1 MRSAGPRVRVMLVQG
16 LSLISG
22 SPAQE
27 DDACRVKRRG
37 AHAGSVG
44 ILSPRLAFTHH
55 HKLTTEEDNGETT
68 GTNAQKKIKEAFFL
82 SLLGRQS
89 GGFLPGASTI
99 SPSSA
104 PTQHKS
110 KIHKVTQ
117 NCQRTL
123 T

>member
-82 SLLGRQS
+82 SSTWQAERW
-89 GGFLPGASTI
+89 LPARSLHNQPVFSTYAAQVKN
-99 SPSSA
+99 S
-104 PTQHKS
+104 
-110 KIHKVTQ
+110 
-117 NCQRTL
+117 
-123 T
+123 